1 MTKFAHTHIHTHT
14 LSDSLSLTHT
24 QNKAYVTTSILL
36 PAHGGQERY
45 PRGITHTCTHT
56 YTFSLCLFRCLS
68 LSPTHTHT
76 LALSLSHT
84 HTHTHTQTRSHTQH
98 TSYVTTSTLL
108 PARRAGAILSWKHGI
123 VRTKV
128 SCKLSVHGI
137 SCGRT
142 PSLAYFESC
151 PGQHLRVCV
160 RERACV

>member
-1 MTKFAHTHIHTHT
+1 MEGRSDTLVETRTHAHTHTHIHTHT
-14 LSDSLSLTHT
+14 
-24 QNKAYVTTSILL
+24 
-36 PAHGGQERY
+36 
-45 PRGITHTCTHT
+45 
-56 YTFSLCLFRCLS
+56 FSLCLFCCLS
-68 LSPTHTHT
+68 LSLTHTHT

-84 HTHTHTQTRSHTQH
+84 HAHTHTQTLSLTQH

-123 VRTKV
+123 VRNKV

-137 SCGRT
+137 SCRRT

-151 PGQHLRVCV
+151 PGQHLCVCE